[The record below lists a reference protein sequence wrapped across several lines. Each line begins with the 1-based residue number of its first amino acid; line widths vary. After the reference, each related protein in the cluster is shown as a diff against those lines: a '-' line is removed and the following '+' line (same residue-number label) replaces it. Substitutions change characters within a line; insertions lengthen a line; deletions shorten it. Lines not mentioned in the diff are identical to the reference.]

1 MTGAEEQ
8 TVVALRD
15 LVIVLNEIAETID
28 QILERA
34 ESFLEKRTLGE
45 SWIEI
50 VTELPRP
57 SVVELLTTSVEDL
70 HISGGRFRRAH
81 AKALRAE
88 GLTIRQ
94 IAECFGVTH
103 QRVSA
108 LIRNEDPP
116 TGSLG
121 SYRRLPKT
129 GYQRP
134 EVPRDKG

>member
-1 MTGAEEQ
+1 MTEAEEQ
-8 TVVALRD
+8 SLAALRD
-15 LVIVLNEIAETID
+15 LVKVLNEIAERID
-28 QILERA
+28 QILELA
-34 ESFLEKRTLGE
+34 ESFLEKRKLGKT
-45 SWIEI
+45 WTEI

-57 SVVELLTTSVEDL
+57 SVVELLTASVEDL

-81 AKALRAE
+81 PKTLRAE

-116 TGSLG
+116 PGSLG
-121 SYRRLPKT
+121 SYRRMPL
-129 GYQRP
+129 GLR
-134 EVPRDKG
+134 